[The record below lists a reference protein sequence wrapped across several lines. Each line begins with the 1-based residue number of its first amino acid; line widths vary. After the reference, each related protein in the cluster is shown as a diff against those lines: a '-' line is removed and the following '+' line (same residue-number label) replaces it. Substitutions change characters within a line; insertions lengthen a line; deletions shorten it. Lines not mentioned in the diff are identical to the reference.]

1 MTTIKA
7 PADFLYD
14 IDLSYDKTKLLDE
27 MNNVD
32 FTPFNDAGLPIQGVD
47 RQSKIHRKSWFYNPS
62 TWLQGH
68 VINECPEVSKVQSQ
82 ICELLECK
90 DIRPRYY
97 KQEKDTEVPMHPDRG
112 TLCAINIILSDNYG
126 PLIFGE
132 LGPVSYNCALLN
144 LEKRHAVPA
153 FPEERVL
160 LKFSIFDVPYKKAL
174 SNYRINSLKENL

>member
-7 PADFLYD
+7 PSDFIYD
-14 IDLSYDKTKLLDE
+14 IELSYDKAKLLDE

-32 FTPFNDAGLPIQGVD
+32 LAPFNDEGPHGNI
-47 RQSKIHRKSWFYNPS
+47 QSKIPPKSWFCNPP

-97 KQEKDTEVPMHPDRG
+97 KLEKDTELPMHPDRG

-132 LGPVSYNCALLN
+132 LGPVHYSCALLN

-153 FPEERVL
+153 FPEERIL
-160 LKFSIFDVPYKKAL
+160 LKFSIFDVLYKDAL
-174 SNYRINSLKENL
+174 SNYRINISKEKK